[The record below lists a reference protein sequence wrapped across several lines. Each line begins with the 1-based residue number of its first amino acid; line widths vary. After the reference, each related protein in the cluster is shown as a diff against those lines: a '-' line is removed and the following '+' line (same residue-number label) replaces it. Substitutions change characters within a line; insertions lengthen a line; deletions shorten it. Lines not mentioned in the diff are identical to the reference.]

1 MSKSKRPKQSAARIP
16 TTEKLARALL
26 RANAPDAMID
36 RARKGIYDDYKSPL
50 ATPIIALVSDARE
63 HGLAEIAER
72 AIAGEFEAQKWEGDA
87 WMRSPEGQEIVN
99 KPGSSTPWAASQQR
113 NGNAGC
119 VCHAPSRR
127 CWRTSISI

>member
-1 MSKSKRPKQSAARIP
+1 MSKSKRPKQSAPRIP

-72 AIAGEFEAQKWEGDA
+72 AIAGEFEAQKWEGDE

-99 KPGSSTPWAASQQR
+99 SLIRDAQKGDEP
-113 NGNAGC
+113 
-119 VCHAPSRR
+119 
-127 CWRTSISI
+127 